1 MFLAIMVRYELLFRS
16 QIGNNN
22 KEKYR
27 IFGNDCL
34 CVLVEMLVDYES
46 RFWEFRIM
54 VRTN

>member
-22 KEKYR
+22 KKKYG
-27 IFGNDCL
+27 IFGNDYL
-34 CVLVEMLVDYES
+34 CGLVEMLVDYES

>member
-22 KEKYR
+22 KEKYG
-27 IFGNDCL
+27 IFGNYCL
-34 CVLVEMLVDYES
+34 CGLVEMLVDYES